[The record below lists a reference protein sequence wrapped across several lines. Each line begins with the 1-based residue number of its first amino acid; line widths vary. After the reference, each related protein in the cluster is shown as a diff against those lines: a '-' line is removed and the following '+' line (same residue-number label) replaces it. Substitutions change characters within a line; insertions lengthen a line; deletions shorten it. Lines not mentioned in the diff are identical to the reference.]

1 VEEASMKKLASKTWS
16 SVAVA
21 AAAMSV
27 VCYFVPYGYPWPS
40 LAWGVL
46 ACGAVWA
53 GMSSIRA
60 IPPLSDVI
68 NNVEAESPRSVTRAH
83 DSVSR
88 KAVS

>member
-1 VEEASMKKLASKTWS
+1 MKNPASKTWS

-27 VCYFVPYGYPWPS
+27 VCYFIPYGYPWPS

-60 IPPLSDVI
+60 TPPLSDVI
-68 NNVEAESPRSVTRAH
+68 NDVDAEGPRPATRAH
-83 DSVSR
+83 DVVSK
-88 KAVS
+88 KAAS